1 MTFHTSHLFICTSDT
16 FVETNL
22 TSEIE
27 PIEDYEERLPMKIGD
42 MLLPLPGRVSYLR
55 IRDDQALNE
64 FCWNSDKIH
73 PAASDD
79 VHTQAWFDFSRSSIF
94 PQSVRKWV
102 KTSSFSTYQLTNAAS
117 SSTICFS
124 SIGRANSG
132 SQRT

>member
-1 MTFHTSHLFICTSDT
+1 
-16 FVETNL
+16 
-22 TSEIE
+22 
-27 PIEDYEERLPMKIGD
+27 MKKGD
-42 MLLPLPGRVSYLR
+42 MLLPLPGRVSSLR

-64 FCWNSDKIH
+64 FCSNSDKIH
-73 PAASDD
+73 RAASDD

-102 KTSSFSTYQLTNAAS
+102 KTLSFSTYQLSNAAF

-124 SIGRANSG
+124 LIGRANSG